1 MEYLKAFNLN
11 MDDINDILRNIDE
24 QDKLEFDY
32 NEIKIKK
39 IIKYFISK
47 RITNIKDLII
57 NRTYIFYEDYDK
69 LKSIIDKLSKE
80 QIDLINKDA
89 SNLIV

>member
-32 NEIKIKK
+32 NEVKIKK

-80 QIDLINKDA
+80 QIDLINTDA

>member
-32 NEIKIKK
+32 NEVKIKK

>member
-80 QIDLINKDA
+80 QINLINKDA